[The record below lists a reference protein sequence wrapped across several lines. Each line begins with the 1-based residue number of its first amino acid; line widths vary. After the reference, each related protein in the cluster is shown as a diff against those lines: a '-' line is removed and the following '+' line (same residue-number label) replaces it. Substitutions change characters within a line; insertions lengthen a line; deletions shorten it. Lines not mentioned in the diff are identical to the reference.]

1 MQDLLGSTLY
11 LLSASPVAWTVSML
25 VLGLLVGS
33 FLNVVIH
40 RLPLMKDREWQ
51 TEARAILG
59 ADPYDPPRAETQK
72 QQPYNLVVPR
82 SACPK
87 CGAPITALQ
96 NIPVVSYLFLRGA
109 CANCK
114 TKISIRYPVVE
125 LFTGV
130 LSAAVAWKFGFTWYC
145 GAALVLTWALVALSV
160 IDLDHQL
167 LLDDITLP
175 LLWLGLLLSLREPI
189 AEFGLPVDM
198 QSSIIGAAAGYLIL
212 WSIYHLFKLATG
224 KEGMGYGDFKLLA
237 ALGAWLGWQSL
248 LDIILASASVGAL
261 VGIALIVFRGRD
273 RSLTIPFGPF
283 LAAAGWIALMWGQD
297 LPGRQILTGGPPIL
311 RLW

>member
-1 MQDLLGSTLY
+1 
-11 LLSASPVAWTVSML
+11 
-25 VLGLLVGS
+25 
-33 FLNVVIH
+33 
-40 RLPLMKDREWQ
+40 
-51 TEARAILG
+51 
-59 ADPYDPPRAETQK
+59 
-72 QQPYNLVVPR
+72 VPR

-96 NIPVVSYLFLRGA
+96 NIPVISYLFLRCA
-109 CANCK
+109 CARCK
-114 TKISIRYPVVE
+114 ARISIRYPLVE

-145 GAALVLTWALVALSV
+145 GAALVLTWSLVALSV

-175 LLWLGLLLSLREPI
+175 LLWLGLLLSLRPPL
-189 AEFGLPVDM
+189 AGFGLPVATHA
-198 QSSIIGAAAGYLIL
+198 SIIGAVAGYLVL
-212 WSIYHLFKLATG
+212 WSIYHLYKLVTG

-248 LDIILASASVGAL
+248 LDIILASATVGAL

-273 RSLTIPFGPF
+273 RTLAIPFGPF
-283 LAAAGWIALMWGQD
+283 LAAAGWIALMWGEH

>member
-1 MQDLLGSTLY
+1 MY
-11 LLSASPVAWTVSML
+11 LLTSSPTAWTVAML

-40 RLPLMKDREWQ
+40 RLPLMKEREWQ
-51 TEARAILG
+51 TEARLVLG
-59 ADPYDPPRAETQK
+59 SDLYDPPRAEPLK

-87 CGAPITALQ
+87 CGAQITALQ
-96 NIPVVSYLFLRGA
+96 NIPVISYLFLRGA

-114 TKISIRYPVVE
+114 TKISIRYPLVE

-145 GAALVLTWALVALSV
+145 GAALVLTWALIALSV

-175 LLWLGLLLSLREPI
+175 LLWLGLLLSL
-189 AEFGLPVDM
+189 ATTLDEFGLPV
-198 QSSIIGAAAGYLIL
+198 STYASIAGAAAGYLIL
-212 WSIYHLFKLATG
+212 WSIYHLFKLVTG

-248 LDIILASASVGAL
+248 LDIILASATAGAL
-261 VGIALIVFRGRD
+261 IGGALILFRGRD
-273 RSLTIPFGPF
+273 RSHAIPFGPF
-283 LAAAGWIALMWGQD
+283 LAAAGWIALMWGEH
-297 LPGRQILTGGPPIL
+297 LPGRQILTGVPL
-311 RLW
+311 

>member
-1 MQDLLGSTLY
+1 MQELLGSSLY
-11 LLSASPVAWTVSML
+11 LLASSPTAWIVSML

-40 RLPLMKDREWQ
+40 RLPIMKEREWQ
-51 TEARAILG
+51 AEARLILG
-59 ADPYDPPRAETQK
+59 TAFYEPPRSDAEK
-72 QQPYNLVVPR
+72 EQPYNLSVPR

-87 CGAPITALQ
+87 CGAQITAVQ
-96 NIPVVSYLFLRGA
+96 NIPVISYLFLRGA

-114 TKISIRYPVVE
+114 TRISIRYPLIE

-145 GAALVLTWALVALSV
+145 GAALALTWALVALSA
-160 IDLDHQL
+160 IDYDHQL

-175 LLWLGLLLSLREPI
+175 LLWLGLLLSLAQTIP
-189 AEFGLPVDM
+189 AFGLPVDTRA
-198 QSSIIGAAAGYLIL
+198 SIIGAAAGYLIL
-212 WSIYHLFKLATG
+212 WSIFQLFKLITG

-248 LDIILASASVGAL
+248 LDIILASATVGAL
-261 VGIALIVFRGRD
+261 VGIALIVFQGRD
-273 RSLTIPFGPF
+273 RAKPIPFGPF
-283 LAAAGWIALMWGQD
+283 LAAAGWIALMWGEH
-297 LPGRQILTGGPPIL
+297 LPGRQVLTGGPSIL